1 MNNVETENYSQALE
15 LNAKSQNKAIVSSSS
30 RGFLG
35 FKDYND
41 AMQFCIMYSQ
51 SETCPDHLI
60 NKPGDVMIVGMHGA
74 EIGLKFMQSINSI
87 MVVKRK
93 PTLWG
98 DMVLALCMAS
108 SDWEDMEETWDGET
122 ETATCII
129 KCKKRKKPHVT
140 TFSIAASKK
149 AGLYVRKGSLYP
161 LYPEDM
167 CKKRA
172 RQKNLRD
179 CFAHVLGGI
188 VSKEEADE
196 YVDISPPDSYIG
208 NAAIEHRDI
217 DKVTGEILDRMH
229 PSVINEPIPDKPEPA
244 QFTPFDISNPEHVD
258 VLEKLELLIE
268 LSSAPDKTM
277 QAVLHKYSAKD
288 LTDMNI
294 ESMCSC
300 ASSIEKKIAQ
310 RKVEEEKAEKSE

>member
-15 LNAKSQNKAIVSSSS
+15 LNTKPQNKAIVSSSS

-41 AMQFCIMYSQ
+41 AMQFCIMYSK
-51 SETCPDHLI
+51 SDSCPQHLI
-60 NKPGDVMIVGMHGA
+60 NKPGDMMIVGMHGA
-74 EIGLKFMQSINSI
+74 EIGLKFMQAVQSI
-87 MVVKRK
+87 MVVNRK

-108 SDWEDMEETWDGET
+108 PDWEDIKEIWDPET
-122 ETATCII
+122 ETATCIV
-129 KCKKRKKPHVT
+129 KCKKRKEPNVT
-140 TFSIAASKK
+140 TFSIEESKR
-149 AGLYVRKGSLYP
+149 AGLYDKNGSLYKK
-161 LYPEDM
+161 YPKKM
-167 CKKRA
+167 CKSRA
-172 RQKNLRD
+172 KQENLRD
-179 CFAHVLGGI
+179 CFAHVLCGI
-188 VSKEEADE
+188 ISKEEADE
-196 YVDISPPDSYIG
+196 YVDISPPDAYIG

-229 PSVINEPIPDKPEPA
+229 PSVINEPITNKPEPA